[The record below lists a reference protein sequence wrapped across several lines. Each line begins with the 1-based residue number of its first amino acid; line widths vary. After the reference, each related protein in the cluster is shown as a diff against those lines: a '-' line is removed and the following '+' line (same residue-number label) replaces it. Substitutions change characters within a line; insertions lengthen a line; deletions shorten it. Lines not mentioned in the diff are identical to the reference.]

1 MSIQTPSAYV
11 YALITL
17 LLYECISS
25 ESQKW
30 EWVPPFQIKNQ
41 IILMQVIMAV
51 STAIISTG
59 HEFTLC

>member
-1 MSIQTPSAYV
+1 MSIQTLSAYV

-17 LLYECISS
+17 LLYVCISS

-30 EWVPPFQIKNQ
+30 EWVPTFQIKNQ
-41 IILMQVIMAV
+41 IILMQVIKAV
-51 STAIISTG
+51 SSAIISTD